1 MVLGSPV
8 LVGVVRCNLLVL
20 VRQPLA
26 KQPLGL
32 SMAVVVLVGEKH
44 VGKGVDIH
52 SIQRENCLLQIKLQS
67 ILSRL
72 HYVKEIR
79 YRMFYLVKRLMY
91 KVM

>member
-1 MVLGSPV
+1 MPKETAVLTAIKEKINS
-8 LVGVVRCNLLVL
+8 LV
-20 VRQPLA
+20 
-26 KQPLGL
+26 
-32 SMAVVVLVGEKH
+32 
-44 VGKGVDIH
+44 
-52 SIQRENCLLQIKLQS
+52 QIKLQS